1 MNNMKKTIKKNIDDK
16 LPIYKLTSKN
26 KVLEYYDDWTK
37 NSQFNQDMIDWNYTA
52 PSNTVHLL
60 DQYMLNKNLKILDAG
75 CGSGLAGIELK
86 NKGYTNIHGVDFSQ
100 SMLDLVPQNIYKKI
114 EKIDLNKPLKFK
126 NNIYDVVMCVGTFT
140 YGHVKPHALNEIIR
154 ITKNKGL
161 ICFTVNEGIYEEYG
175 FDKKIKELKDNK
187 SWNVREFFKS
197 DYITTKNVEA
207 WLCLAEIIK

>member
-1 MNNMKKTIKKNIDDK
+1 MKKTIKKNIDDK

-52 PSNTVHLL
+52 PSNTVHLV

-100 SMLDLVPQNIYKKI
+100 SMLDLVPQGIYKKI
-114 EKIDLNKPLKFK
+114 EKID
-126 NNIYDVVMCVGTFT
+126 
-140 YGHVKPHALNEIIR
+140 
-154 ITKNKGL
+154 ITKDVPVSTVDTTGLPKPAVVVVDANRVAPAELFIAAAVPPPAIIAKDQVIIGLKSATVDTITAVPATVANGIAIVSNKL
-161 ICFTVNEGIYEEYG
+161 S
-175 FDKKIKELKDNK
+175 K
-187 SWNVREFFKS
+187 
-197 DYITTKNVEA
+197 
-207 WLCLAEIIK
+207 